1 MIANW
6 WHTCLLTI
14 VLILTVG
21 LTWKAAQDS
30 YNQIE
35 SAEALNVALITCDDI
50 RNRCVLIDE
59 TLILNK
65 EAVKELKKLKD
76 EEGLI
81 CTDDGQRVFWNG
93 IKFIDINCCCE
104 HHHHNTIV

>member
-1 MIANW
+1 M
-6 WHTCLLTI
+6 
-14 VLILTVG
+14 LTVG

-93 IKFIDINCCCE
+93 TKFIDINCCCE
-104 HHHHNTIV
+104 HHHHHTIV